1 MARNI
6 RPPTFRRNG
15 YDCGTARAGG
25 RDPSRCVS
33 EGRGIEHTINIGG
46 VRGVNHRWRFGGGGS
61 AEEGGGVNS
70 ARGVGDG

>member
-1 MARNI
+1 M
-6 RPPTFRRNG
+6 
-15 YDCGTARAGG
+15 
-25 RDPSRCVS
+25 S